1 MLIGAL
7 QHRIRNEVLRN
18 TLIVEEFLVNNF
30 HFRQGEATVKSFN
43 LWFTMHVVT
52 WGVFGL
58 VRIVAMAKFFV
69 TFLIIQVIKK
79 TYEMS
84 KIIDVKLFLVFV
96 LFDSCFGAFQSITSA
111 PLILLVCLVWLP
123 GILYIWGKGWF
134 DGLLSAL
141 QLGLLITH
149 WSCWA
154 NKNIVHVSIR
164 ECSSALLE
172 GSWYRQ
178 QFHWKHVNWDPFRE
192 ICVEYHR
199 HWPVIWVM
207 WDTLKLMN
215 LLVFQYSNRG
225 LKMHICNQHSSRDTC
240 GCSKFVSECPT
251 IDITNPRVCI
261 SSMKG
266 WLFA

>member
-96 LFDSCFGAFQSITSA
+96 LFDSCFGAFQSITSE

-123 GILYIWGKGWF
+123 GILYIWEK
-134 DGLLSAL
+134 DYLDTVGLMDYY
-141 QLGLLITH
+141 QLYSL
-149 WSCWA
+149 
-154 NKNIVHVSIR
+154 V
-164 ECSSALLE
+164 CSSDINPAGPTKTSCMFPWE
-172 GSWYRQ
+172 
-178 QFHWKHVNWDPFRE
+178 VA
-192 ICVEYHR
+192 
-199 HWPVIWVM
+199 PVLHLKGV
-207 WDTLKLMN
+207 DTGN
-215 LLVFQYSNRG
+215 SF
-225 LKMHICNQHSSRDTC
+225 I
-240 GCSKFVSECPT
+240 
-251 IDITNPRVCI
+251 
-261 SSMKG
+261 
-266 WLFA
+266 